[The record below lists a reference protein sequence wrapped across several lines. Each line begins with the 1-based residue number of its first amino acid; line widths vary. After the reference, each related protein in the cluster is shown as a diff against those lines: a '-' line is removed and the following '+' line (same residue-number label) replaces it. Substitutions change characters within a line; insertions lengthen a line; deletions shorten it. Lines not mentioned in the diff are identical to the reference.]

1 MRIAARLRNFFVS
14 PWYMLF
20 APLRFFSRTVP
31 RRAPIMILTVAA
43 ASGAAYAVGATQ
55 LSVGMNQ
62 RPDGASQHAATQPGI
77 SISASQSSAS
87 GTQHADMNI
96 SADTNIDAGAS
107 ASQPDLTSTGAS
119 RSSGKSTTSVS
130 INGQTIPVPDGG
142 MVNRVMSDG
151 SNTTTVQV
159 SSNASDSANSS
170 VDVQVQSTT
179 SSGGG
184 Q

>member
-1 MRIAARLRNFFVS
+1 
-14 PWYMLF
+14 
-20 APLRFFSRTVP
+20 
-31 RRAPIMILTVAA
+31 
-43 ASGAAYAVGATQ
+43 
-55 LSVGMNQ
+55 Q

-159 SSNASDSANSS
+159 SSNASDSTNSS
-170 VDVQVQSTT
+170 VDVQVQSTS

-184 Q
+184 QYWASVFYWSFGQDAYSVLFGRVISPSNINLKTSSNKKGVRDGKK